1 MAEPWEQGRDVEG
14 QFLHGSFHCRDA
26 DSVPANHFCVLLMSE
41 LKWLVAVR
49 EGFQE
54 EARLEPRLVC
64 RVDWEKE
71 KTFQASL
78 RNNEEANWNEVTI

>member
-1 MAEPWEQGRDVEG
+1 MAERWEQGRDVEG
-14 QFLHGSFHCRDA
+14 QSLPGSFHCGDA
-26 DSVPANHFCVLLMSE
+26 DLVPASHFVLLMSE

-54 EARLEPRLVC
+54 EAGLEPRLVC
-64 RVDWEKE
+64 RGDLEK

>member
-1 MAEPWEQGRDVEG
+1 
-14 QFLHGSFHCRDA
+14 
-26 DSVPANHFCVLLMSE
+26 MSE